1 MHSHLNVSS
10 KKKCFF
16 KGKNEWRW
24 RDRKENLTLLRN
36 DEAKVQTGRN
46 SNSSFMPLN
55 SAHFSEH
62 VTVFYFKIRQKF
74 IMYMRKLNMSVN
86 NFSINFEAHILTGKF

>member
-1 MHSHLNVSS
+1 MFVSFFIKKNVSLRAKRS
-10 KKKCFF
+10 
-16 KGKNEWRW
+16 GDGGIER
-24 RDRKENLTLLRN
+24 TLLRN

-46 SNSSFMPLN
+46 SNWSFMPLN

-86 NFSINFEAHILTGKF
+86 NFSINFEAHIFTGKF